1 MRRLSCFLLTFILG
15 SMMAFGG
22 GYSAI
27 TKNISDQFVLMD
39 QVGDTVDS
47 ISGMYAPARL
57 VLPKD
62 LIFRELLLQ
71 NSQPMT
77 IWINDRL
84 TALNVY
90 TCTLPI
96 GQIYAEIDQDS
107 TVLIIRATQEIKD
120 LQGYL
125 IGLNAA
131 SLSRDL
137 NGTKKGKIQYDFLI
151 VQVLV
156 LLLIIGLIERVDLFF
171 LFSLVKNPFSL
182 PSRELDS
189 SFTFKGSYKLIFK
202 VSSLSILLGISY
214 WFFENYQPNQSYPL
228 TENLRSWL
236 IYSFYALGLL
246 LIKYTVVSLF
256 GYLYQ
261 LKSLSHFQFSAFVNF
276 TLGICLIFLIFVNVR
291 LWFSFYESSALTE
304 FWNYYFL
311 GAIIL
316 FYIYLVFCMSLTKE
330 VRKFHIIAYLCS
342 TEFLGIFY
350 FALNFIK

>member
-15 SMMAFGG
+15 SMMVFGG

-47 ISGMYAPARL
+47 ISGTYATACL

-62 LIFRELLLQ
+62 LIFCELLLQ

-107 TVLIIRATQEIKD
+107 TVLTIRATQEIKD

-125 IGLNAA
+125 IGLNVD
-131 SLSRDL
+131 SLSTGL
-137 NGTKKGKIQYDFLI
+137 TGTKKGKIQYDFLI

-156 LLLIIGLIERVDLFF
+156 LLLIIGLIERFDLIF
-171 LFSLVKNPFSL
+171 LFGLVKNRFRL
-182 PSRELDS
+182 PSRELDA
-189 SFTFKGSYKLIFK
+189 SFTFQGSYKLIFK
-202 VSSLSILLGISY
+202 VSYLSILLGISY
-214 WFFENYQPNQSYPL
+214 WFLENYQPNQSYPL
-228 TENLRSWL
+228 TENLRFWL

-246 LIKYTVVSLF
+246 FIKYTVVRLF
-256 GYLYQ
+256 GYLHQ
-261 LKSLSHFQFSAFVNF
+261 LKLLSHFQFSTFVNF
-276 TLGICLIFLIFVNVR
+276 TMEICLIFLILVNVR
-291 LWFSFYESSALTE
+291 LWFSFYEPSALTE
-304 FWNYYFL
+304 YWNYYFL

-316 FYIYLVFCMSLTKE
+316 FYIYLVFYMSLTKE
-330 VRKFHIIAYLCS
+330 FRKLHIIAYLCS

-350 FALNFIK
+350 FALILIK

>member
-1 MRRLSCFLLTFILG
+1 MRRLSCFLLTFVLG
-15 SMMAFGG
+15 SMTAFGG
-22 GYSAI
+22 VDSAI
-27 TKNISDQFVLMD
+27 TKNISDQFVWMD
-39 QVGDTVDS
+39 QVGDTLDS
-47 ISGMYAPARL
+47 ISGIDAPARL

-125 IGLNAA
+125 IGLNVA

-137 NGTKKGKIQYDFLI
+137 NGTKKGNIPHDFLI

-156 LLLIIGLIERVDLFF
+156 LLLIIGLIKRFDLIF
-171 LFSLVKNPFSL
+171 LFNLVKKPFSL
-182 PSRELDS
+182 PSRELES
-189 SFTFKGSYKLIFK
+189 NFTFKGSYKLILR
-202 VSSLSILLGISY
+202 VSFLSILLGISY
-214 WFFENYQPNQSYPL
+214 WFLEDYQPDQSYPL
-228 TENLRSWL
+228 TENLMSWL

-246 LIKYTVVSLF
+246 LIKYTVVGLF
-256 GYLYQ
+256 GYLHQ
-261 LKSLSHFQFSAFVNF
+261 LKSLSHFQFSVFVNF
-276 TLGICLIFLIFVNVR
+276 TMGICLIFLIFVNSL
-291 LWFSFYESSALTE
+291 LWFSFYESNALTE

-316 FYIYLVFCMSLTKE
+316 FYIYLSFYMSLTKE

-350 FALNFIK
+350 IALILIK

>member
-1 MRRLSCFLLTFILG
+1 MRRLSCLLLTFILG

-47 ISGMYAPARL
+47 KSGIYAPARL

-107 TVLIIRATQEIKD
+107 TVLIVRATQEIKD

-156 LLLIIGLIERVDLFF
+156 LLLIIGLMKRFDLIF

-202 VSSLSILLGISY
+202 VSFLSILLGISY

-256 GYLYQ
+256 GYLHQ

-276 TLGICLIFLIFVNVR
+276 TLGICLIFLIFVNAR

-342 TEFLGIFY
+342 TEFLSIFY